1 MTWPC
6 NAVFNSFFVAG
17 RLIIRSLIDHAEVTS
32 KPHDADLR
40 IHVGTPEDEQA
51 WMYAYRQEK
60 LIAYT
65 FAEASAIPPKWTA
78 VLNRCREVW
87 VPSKFSAD
95 VFASAGVQTK
105 IRIVPLGI
113 DVDAAPKPN
122 INRNDPTFTILW
134 QGVVC
139 RRLAGTAVVDGD
151 RKRGY
156 LVECAFKRA
165 NLPRTRLILKSIP
178 LQQPRYESRLEP
190 IWEIC
195 ETVSAA
201 EGYAIDDATDVFV
214 WPTMGEAFGLLP
226 LEKLSRGITC
236 RVTAWSGVLE
246 YLKDFPGHSL
256 ERFSLQDFSYNGVTC
271 QMADVD
277 EDALVEAL
285 RECFEGRAEIRKA
298 RRELSEKTRD
308 LWNFRRVMLPQ
319 VRRGV
324 DEAMAHA

>member
-113 DVDAAPKPN
+113 DVERRAQTEHQQERPN
-122 INRNDPTFTILW
+122 LHHTLA
-134 QGVVC
+134 G
-139 RRLAGTAVVDGD
+139 RRLPQAG
-151 RKRGY
+151 RH
-156 LVECAFKRA
+156 
-165 NLPRTRLILKSIP
+165 
-178 LQQPRYESRLEP
+178 SR
-190 IWEIC
+190 
-195 ETVSAA
+195 
-201 EGYAIDDATDVFV
+201 
-214 WPTMGEAFGLLP
+214 
-226 LEKLSRGITC
+226 R
-236 RVTAWSGVLE
+236 
-246 YLKDFPGHSL
+246 
-256 ERFSLQDFSYNGVTC
+256 
-271 QMADVD
+271 
-277 EDALVEAL
+277 
-285 RECFEGRAEIRKA
+285 
-298 RRELSEKTRD
+298 
-308 LWNFRRVMLPQ
+308 
-319 VRRGV
+319 
-324 DEAMAHA
+324 

>member
-1 MTWPC
+1 VTWPC
-6 NAVFNSFFVAG
+6 NAVFNSFFITA
-17 RLIIRSLIDHAEVTS
+17 RLIVRSLIKHVEVSST
-32 KPHDADLR
+32 PQDAALR

-51 WMYAYRQEK
+51 WMYAYRPEN

-65 FAEASAIPPKWTA
+65 FAEASSIPASWTT

-105 IRIVPLGI
+105 IRVVPLGI

-122 INRNDPTFTILW
+122 LARNDRTFTILW

-139 RRLAGTAVVDGD
+139 RRRVGDTIVDGD

-156 LVECAFKRA
+156 LVERAFKLA
-165 NLPRTRLILKSIP
+165 NLPGARLVLKSIP
-178 LQQPRYESRLEP
+178 LQQPRFESRIEP

-195 ETVSAA
+195 ESISVAR
-201 EGYAIDDATDVFV
+201 GYAIDDAADVFV

-226 LEKLSRGITC
+226 LEKFSRGVAC
-236 RVTAWSGVLE
+236 RVTGWSGVLE
-246 YLKDFPGHSL
+246 YLKDFPGHAL
-256 ERFSLQDFSYNGVTC
+256 DRFSLQDVSYNGVTC
-271 QMADVD
+271 RMADVA
-277 EDALVEAL
+277 EDALVETL
-285 RECFEGRAEIRKA
+285 RDCFERRDEIRDA
-298 RRELSEKTRD
+298 RRELSEKTRE
-308 LWNFRRVMLPQ
+308 LWNFRRTMLPE